1 MLFIHSLIYS
11 WSRGFRGR
19 VYYRAINACPWS
31 KAVWLHCLRR
41 DELRE
46 AMTGEEL
53 GDVVRLMGDK
63 QLRQRTMLEEVLPPE
78 LLPAS

>member
-1 MLFIHSLIYS
+1 M
-11 WSRGFRGR
+11 
-19 VYYRAINACPWS
+19 
-31 KAVWLHCLRR
+31 WLHCLRR